1 MKFLIFLYTSSLLV
15 YADRRYADRY
25 SVDKREDQGLTDSDF
40 DFGDAIKNWDDDT
53 IMFAIGEDPS
63 DFDVVHDK
71 VMN

>member
-1 MKFLIFLYTSSLLV
+1 MKFIIYLYTSSLLV
-15 YADRRYADRY
+15 YAD
-25 SVDKREDQGLTDSDF
+25 KRKDQAGGLSNSDF
-40 DFGDAIKNWDDDT
+40 DFGKAIKNWDDDT